1 MTDSQNIEE
10 LFNEKKMLIYS
21 LIELANNKD
30 LLFKAF
36 KLELKM
42 KYNNDLVDYI
52 NLERSEIR
60 SLLLD
65 YTKVF
70 LDNANKY
77 LLFNKSEISQIVI
90 NDYADNTFYLHVY
103 YKNDVKQEFIFNKK
117 DMLLKN
123 VRVILFKGYKEI
135 IIVGDITRM
144 TYIDSL
150 ARLIEGVL

>member
-70 LDNANKY
+70 LDNANRY
-77 LLFNKSEISQIVI
+77 QLFNKSEISQIVI
-90 NDYADNTFYLHVY
+90 NDYADNTFYLDIY
-103 YKNDVKQEFIFNKK
+103 YKNNVKQELIFNKK
-117 DMLLKN
+117 DMVLAN
-123 VRVILFKGYKEI
+123 MRIVILKGYKEI
-135 IIVGDITRM
+135 VVVNDITKM
-144 TYIDSL
+144 LYIDSL
-150 ARLIEGVL
+150 ARIVEGII